1 MTTQTEAT
9 EQANRAGMD
18 PVRMVAIFLLLTAIV
33 LGMFLERIVA
43 VSLAAMN
50 VGDPGIVEG
59 LDWRVS
65 SLVGYVLSFGLAI
78 FVWVNARTKSYMFEV
93 ASELLKVTW
102 PGWGEVRTSTMAVL
116 VASII
121 SAIIL
126 FVIDN
131 FALRLMVEWLPA
143 VWMRL

>member
-1 MTTQTEAT
+1 M
-9 EQANRAGMD
+9 
-18 PVRMVAIFLLLTAIV
+18 
-33 LGMFLERIVA
+33 
-43 VSLAAMN
+43 
-50 VGDPGIVEG
+50 
-59 LDWRVS
+59 
-65 SLVGYVLSFGLAI
+65 
-78 FVWVNARTKSYMFEV
+78 WVNSRTKSYMFEV

-143 VWMRL
+143 VWTRL